1 MMRSLLLPAVV
12 AMLAGS
18 AQAHHSRAM
27 FDPQRPVTLTG
38 TVRAFQFTNPHC
50 YIQMSVPASG
60 EDVEWSVEMGA
71 PSHLRGRGWKRST
84 LKAGDE
90 VRVTLAPLRSG
101 RPGGELISITAADG
115 QPLRGLS

>member
-1 MMRSLLLPAVV
+1 MIRSLAVV
-12 AMLAGS
+12 ASVLALSGT

-27 FDPQRPVTLTG
+27 FNLQQPVTLTG

-50 YIQMSVPASG
+50 YIQLSVPGSG
-60 EDVEWSVEMGA
+60 RVVEWSIEMGA

-84 LKAGDE
+84 LQAGDA
-90 VRVTLAPLRSG
+90 VRVTIAPLRDG
-101 RPGGELISITAADG
+101 KPGGELLNITTADG